1 MSTFFHQT
9 PNMSLSDISKPV
21 QHHLNRFNDYFKEQ
35 MSSNVTLLDTIIRY
49 ILKSKGKQVRPA
61 LVFLSAELC
70 GGINERT
77 FVGASMVELLHTATL
92 VHDDVVDSANE
103 RRGLAS
109 INAVWKNKVAVLVG
123 DYLLSRGLLT
133 AVENNEFDFLKI
145 TSTAVRRMSEGE
157 LLQIQKSRQKEMDE
171 ATYYK
176 IIGDK
181 TASLISTCCEI
192 GAVSASHD
200 SDIRTALRTYGENV
214 GLAFQIQDD
223 ILDYTSRTTILG
235 KPIGNDI
242 KEGKITLPLI
252 TACTNADA
260 HESKKIISL
269 VKSKKVS
276 QKEIDYVQSFVRE
289 HKGIERAQA
298 QAQMK
303 VDTALSALARF
314 DDSIAKQT
322 LTSFA
327 GFVISRES

>member
-1 MSTFFHQT
+1 
-9 PNMSLSDISKPV
+9 MSLSDISKPV
-21 QHHLNRFNDYFKEQ
+21 QNHLDRFNDYFKEQ

-70 GGINERT
+70 GGVNERT

-123 DYLLSRGLLT
+123 DYLLSRGLLV
-133 AVENNEFDFLKI
+133 AVENGEFDFLKI

-157 LLQIQKSRQKEMDE
+157 LLQIQKSRQKDMDE

-192 GAVSASHD
+192 GAVSATGD

-252 TACTNADA
+252 TACANADNS
-260 HESKKIISL
+260 ESKKIISL

-276 QKEIDYVQSFVRE
+276 QKEIDYVQTFVRE

-298 QAQMK
+298 QAQSK
-303 VDTALSALARF
+303 VNTALSALSRF